1 MSVEAFAFDRGINL
15 KKTNPLLL
23 EEGEMVS
30 CSGFILDNHG
40 VLKCRPARNK
50 VNTTALD
57 SINSIHR
64 YMNWV
69 LTADGSLHYKW
80 DMDGYCD
87 LYIPAN
93 GDFTTVGTLFNSNKL
108 SFADYNEFIFM
119 VNGQDKKA
127 FTKGNFYEWG
137 VDNPVSPPA
146 GAVGSA
152 GSPNGVYTLYYT
164 YLIMFSNGRT
174 YETAPSPAATVTVS
188 NQQINWSGIGIC
200 PYGGNDLIIHRN
212 LYRTS
217 TTLGE
222 IYFAKTL
229 NNNTQTSVSDNITD
243 AQLLASTILS
253 TESYSTPPTN
263 AVEIETYLQRIF
275 AIKGNLLYWSE
286 PYIPFGFKT
295 TNSVVVSTEGDD
307 LIVVVQWGDQLYLA
321 SKTRWFRLQGSD
333 PDTWAIKQT
342 FVDNGIINKHTVKKT
357 KYGILGLWYDGI
369 YLFDGSIS
377 RNMTE
382 RTLGLSFF
390 TDLDDLSVCWTEFD
404 GKKYYFYYAS
414 TGSAV
419 DKCLILDFSEYPN
432 IKVYNEDFIASAYE
446 LSFPTGIKYFAKSD
460 GYQYEETGDE
470 TIATS
475 LRAGD
480 KAFENVLK
488 QKNALYLYYDVNT
501 NSKDLTATIYV
512 DDVSKQTLTI
522 NTSSRERKRLQLGQ
536 YEGYRYS
543 LGLSCA
549 DSQSLEVFAPW
560 AIEATPVGA

>member
-1 MSVEAFAFDRGINL
+1 LTEALIL
-15 KKTNPLLL
+15 KKNPLLL

-50 VNTTALD
+50 VNTTILG

-69 LTADGSLHYKW
+69 LAADGSLHYKW
-80 DMDGYCD
+80 DLNGYCD
-87 LYIPAN
+87 LYTPTN
-93 GDFTTVGTLFNSNKL
+93 GDFTTVGTLLNTNKL

-127 FTKGNFYEWG
+127 FTKGNFYKWG
-137 VDNPVSPPA
+137 VDNPVSAPIGTASGDPDS
-146 GAVGSA
+146 GN
-152 GSPNGVYTLYYT
+152 PDGVYTLYYT
-164 YLIMFSNGRT
+164 YYIMFANGRI
-174 YETAPSPAATVTVS
+174 YETAPSPAGTVTVDK
-188 NQQINWSGIGIC
+188 QAIAWSGIGIC
-200 PYGGNDLIIHRN
+200 PYSGNDLIIYRK

-222 IYFAKTL
+222 IYYVGTKT
-229 NNNTQTSVSDNITD
+229 NNTGTTDTDNVSDSD
-243 AQLLASTILS
+243 LLTNAIIS
-253 TESYSTPPTN
+253 TENYSTPPTN
-263 AVEIETYLQRIF
+263 AIDIETYLQRIF
-275 AIKGNLLYWSE
+275 AIKGNSLYWSE
-286 PYIPFGFKT
+286 AYIPFAFLT
-295 TNSVVVSTEGDD
+295 SSSVVISTEGDE
-307 LIVVVQWGDQLYLA
+307 LIAVIQWGDQLYLA

-342 FVDNGIINKHTVKKT
+342 FVDNGIINRHTVKKT

-377 RNMTE
+377 KNMTE
-382 RTLGLSFF
+382 KTLGLSFF
-390 TDLDDLSVCWTEFD
+390 TDLTDFSVCWAEFD
-404 GKKYYFYYAS
+404 GKKYYLHYAS
-414 TGSAV
+414 TGSTV

-432 IKVYNEDFIASAYE
+432 IKSYNEDFIASAYE
-446 LSFPTGIKYFAKSD
+446 LSVPTGIKYFAKSD
-460 GYQYEETGDE
+460 GYQYEETGNE
-470 TIATS
+470 TIVTS

-501 NSKDLTATIYV
+501 NSKDLTATVYV

-549 DSQSLEVFAPW
+549 DSQSLEVYAPW
-560 AIEATPVGA
+560 AIEATPVGV

>member
-1 MSVEAFAFDRGINL
+1 
-15 KKTNPLLL
+15 
-23 EEGEMVS
+23 MVS

-40 VLKCRPARNK
+40 VLKCRSARNK
-50 VNTTALD
+50 VNTTALG

-69 LTADGSLHYKW
+69 LATDGSLHYKW
-80 DMDGYCD
+80 DLDGYCD
-87 LYIPAN
+87 LYTPEN
-93 GDFTTVGTLFNSNKL
+93 GDFTTVGTLSNSNRL
-108 SFADYNEFIFM
+108 SFADYNEFVFM

-137 VDNPVSPPA
+137 VNNPISAP
-146 GAVGSA
+146 VGTE
-152 GSPNGVYTLYYT
+152 GVDGNPKGTYTLYYT
-164 YLIMFSNGRT
+164 YEIKFSNGRT
-174 YETAPSPAATVTVS
+174 YETGPSPAGSVTVS
-188 NQQINWSGIGIC
+188 TDGKKIVWGGITRC
-200 PYGGNDLIIHRN
+200 PYAGNDLVIHRK

-217 TTLGE
+217 ATLGE
-222 IYFAKTL
+222 IYYVDTIEG
-229 NNNTQTSVSDNITD
+229 NNTTIYSDNLADST
-243 AQLLASTILS
+243 LLAHSILS
-253 TESYSTPPTN
+253 TENYSTPSIN
-263 AVEIETYLQRIF
+263 AIDIETYLQRLF
-275 AIKGNLLYWSE
+275 VIKGNSLYWSE
-286 PYIPFGFKT
+286 PYIPFGFLT
-295 TNSVVVSTEGDD
+295 SSSVSVSTEGDD
-307 LIVVVQWGDQLYLA
+307 LIAVVQWGDQLYLA
-321 SKTRWFRLQGSD
+321 SKTKWFRLQGSD

-342 FVDNGIINKHTVKKT
+342 FVDNGIINRHTVKKT

-377 RNMTE
+377 KNMTE
-382 RTLGLSFF
+382 KALGLSFF
-390 TDLDDLSVCWTEFD
+390 TDLDDLSVCWAEFD

-414 TGSAV
+414 TGSTV

-460 GYQYEETGDE
+460 GYQYEETGNE
-470 TIATS
+470 TIVTS

-501 NSKDLTATIYV
+501 NSKDLTATVYV

-543 LGLSCA
+543 LGISCA
-549 DSQSLEVFAPW
+549 DSQSLEVYAPW
-560 AIEATPVGA
+560 AIETTPVGV